1 MLSQGQVSVSDLS
14 VEQMEAMAGRGT
26 LRRQT
31 VAIGQALTAKMQ
43 ARGRER
49 IVAALRE
56 VRSIGTAAC
65 GWAAS
70 LFPVHGP
77 IIGLSLCTRVACITE

>member
-1 MLSQGQVSVSDLS
+1 MSVSDLS
-14 VEQMEAMAGRGT
+14 VEQMEAMAGRDT

-31 VAIGQALTAKMQ
+31 VAIGQALTPKMQ

-56 VRSIGTAAC
+56 VRSVET
-65 GWAAS
+65 
-70 LFPVHGP
+70 
-77 IIGLSLCTRVACITE
+77 